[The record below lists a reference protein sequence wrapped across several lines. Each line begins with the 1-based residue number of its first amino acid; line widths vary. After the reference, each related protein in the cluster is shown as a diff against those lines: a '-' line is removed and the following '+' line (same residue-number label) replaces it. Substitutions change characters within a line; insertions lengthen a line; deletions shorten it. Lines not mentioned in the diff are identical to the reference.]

1 MAGAA
6 HEREGFLDAIRT
18 LAVLRVI
25 IWHAFGAAV
34 ITYFVSAVP
43 AMFFV
48 TGSLLARS
56 IDRHGGPRTI
66 LDRLRRM
73 LVPLWLF
80 TAVAFCV
87 MAVAARIEP
96 GPATTVP
103 KNALASWLIP
113 LVDPKGSP
121 WEAGWLSSPL
131 WYLRALLWIVLSA
144 PLLLRVVR
152 RAPATTFT
160 VLLVA
165 VFGLDLAARHPAWPL
180 QQTRA
185 PWIIGDFALYA
196 IFVSLGFL
204 HRDGR
209 LAQLGRGVWAAAAIT
224 GGVGGAAWVLTQPV
238 HNGVV
243 NDSHPAH
250 LLIGFAWL
258 SLSLALA
265 PHVERVAATRPMASL
280 IKGMNSRSMT
290 VYLWHSAAII
300 TAYQLLWRIPFKLPY
315 GLFSVS
321 LLALTAVGTVALVT
335 AFGWI
340 EDLAAQRSSALWPAP
355 LAAHPRRSGTIAFA
369 GAALF
374 ALVGLSSVALVP
386 LDAASAATVSRPPA
400 PSQQPPTPVLT
411 ATTTGASTFSSSLA
425 LSAVSAASSTS
436 QTAAVGDATTNTAM
450 TQLIS
455 RWLATT
461 GVEGAQ
467 VAVAR
472 NGTITWSGAVG
483 TSAAGKAL
491 TVNDSFDTWSI
502 TKTFTA
508 SLIYQLV
515 DRGQLTLDGPLPK
528 IASLPKLDTSGLTLR
543 MLLNHSTGLMP
554 YRDTRAYLANPNSI
568 TDVMSAMA
576 AVLAEPRQFTPGTK
590 RAYSSSNYLVL
601 GLLLEQV
608 TGKSYDQLLS
618 SSILEPLGLH
628 STTHAAATPGNPNF
642 STGGVI
648 TDVADLATW
657 AYDYLA
663 LHKNISDASW
673 AAATTIDPTSAL
685 GAGVIGYCP
694 CIPNSRGATDFAA
707 IGFGG
712 STTEIEYAASDHT
725 AIAINITQS
734 IWDPGTRYQDVVD
747 LFGAIRVLVDAQAA
761 RG

>member
-1 MAGAA
+1 MADGA
-6 HEREGFLDAIRT
+6 HERERFLDAIRT

-25 IWHAFGAAV
+25 VWHAFGAAV

-66 LDRLRRM
+66 FDRLRRM

-103 KNALASWLIP
+103 KNALAAWLIP

-152 RAPATTFT
+152 RAPAATFT
-160 VLLVA
+160 VLLVV
-165 VFGLDLAARHPAWPL
+165 VFGLDLAARHPGWPL

-185 PWIIGDFALYA
+185 PWIMGDFALYA

-204 HRDGR
+204 HRDNR
-209 LAQLGRGVWAAAAIT
+209 LAQLGRGAWAAAAVI
-224 GGVGGAAWVLTQPV
+224 GGVAGAAWVLTQPV

-258 SLSLALA
+258 ALSLALS
-265 PHVERVAATRPMASL
+265 PQIERAAATRPVASL

-315 GLFSVS
+315 GVFSLS
-321 LLALTAVGTVALVT
+321 LLVLTAVGTVALVT

-340 EDLAAQRSSALWPAP
+340 EDLAAQRNSVLWPAP
-355 LAAHPRRSGTIAFA
+355 LAAHPRRSGTVAFA

-411 ATTTGASTFSSSLA
+411 PSTTDTSTSASSLA
-425 LSAVSAASSTS
+425 LSSATPASSPNQTS
-436 QTAAVGDATTNTAM
+436 IGTAATNTAM

-467 VAVAR
+467 VAVVK
-472 NGTITWSGAVG
+472 NGTIIWSGAVG
-483 TSAAGKAL
+483 NSASGTAL
-491 TVNDSFDTWSI
+491 TVNDTFDVWSI

-508 SLIYQLV
+508 SLVYQLV

-528 IASLPKLDTSGLTLR
+528 IAALSKLDTSALTLR
-543 MLLNHSTGLMP
+543 MLLDHSTGLMP
-554 YRDTRAYLANPNSI
+554 YRDTKTYLANPNSVNDAI
-568 TDVMSAMA
+568 SAMT
-576 AVLAEPRQFTPGTK
+576 AVLAEPRQFAPGTK
-590 RAYSSSNYLVL
+590 HSYSSSNYLVL

-608 TGKSYDQLLS
+608 TGQSYDQLLS
-618 SSILEPLGLH
+618 SSILAPLGLQ
-628 STTHAAATPGNPNF
+628 STTHASATPGNPNF

-648 TDVADLATW
+648 TDVTDLATW

-694 CIPNSRGATDFAA
+694 CIPNSRGTTDFAA

-712 STTEIEYAASDHT
+712 STTEIEYAASDRT

-734 IWDPGTRYQDVVD
+734 IWDPGSRYQDVVD